1 MIYLLPGMGAT
12 SKMYQG
18 AWSGLNPAICIDWPP
33 YEGEAS
39 LSEWAGKVAAHY
51 PIQDNDT
58 LIGSSMGGMV
68 ALEIAKRLRLDRV
81 VLVGSAI
88 DVSEMNSLLTL
99 LTPFV
104 NAAPVE
110 FFQKL
115 AARQDGLFQQ
125 MFAAS
130 DPGFMRAMCKAISTW
145 DGYPGELTRV
155 TRIHG
160 EKDKVIKCPRDCH
173 VIKRAGHLLP
183 ITHARACVEIIR
195 RSIQPGRSPTNGRI
209 IWK

>member
-1 MIYLLPGMGAT
+1 MIFLLPGMGAN

-18 AWSGLNPAICIDWPP
+18 AWLDVNPATCIDWPS
-33 YEGEAS
+33 YKGDAS
-39 LSEWAGKVAAHY
+39 LFELARRVATHY
-51 PIQDNDT
+51 RIKNNDF

-68 ALEIAKRLRLDRV
+68 ALEISKLLHLDRV

-88 DVSEMNSLLTL
+88 DVSEMNWLLIL

-104 NAAPVE
+104 DCAPIE

-115 AARQDGLFQQ
+115 AGRHDSLFQQ

-130 DPGFMRAMCKAISTW
+130 DADFMKAMCKAISTW
-145 DGYPGELTRV
+145 DGYPGDLTRV

-183 ITHARACVEIIR
+183 ITHAKVCVDIIR
-195 RSIQPGRSPTNGRI
+195 RSIQ
-209 IWK
+209 

>member
-1 MIYLLPGMGAT
+1 MFYLLPGMGAD

-18 AWSGLNPAICIDWPP
+18 AWLDINPAVCIDWPP
-33 YEGEAS
+33 YEGEAT
-39 LSEWAGKVAAHY
+39 LSELAGKVAAHY
-51 PIQDNDT
+51 PIQDNDI

-68 ALEIAKRLRLDRV
+68 ALEIARRIRLDRV

-88 DVSEMNSLLTL
+88 DGSEMNGLLTL

-104 NAAPVE
+104 AAAPLE

-125 MFAAS
+125 MCAAS
-130 DPGFMRAMCKAISTW
+130 DPYFMSAMCKAISTW
-145 DGYPGELTRV
+145 DGYPGDLTRV

-160 EKDKVIKCPRDCH
+160 EKDKVIKCPRDCQ
-173 VIKRAGHLLP
+173 VIKGAGHLLP
-183 ITHARACVEIIR
+183 ITHASACVEIIR
-195 RSIQPGRSPTNGRI
+195 RSIP
-209 IWK
+209 

>member
-1 MIYLLPGMGAT
+1 MGAN

-18 AWSGLNPAICIDWPP
+18 AWLDFNQVTYLDWPP

-39 LSEWAGKVAAHY
+39 LSELAKRVATHY
-51 PIQDNDT
+51 RIKDNDI

-68 ALEIAKRLRLDRV
+68 ALEISKLLYLERV

-88 DVSEMNSLLTL
+88 DVSEMNSFLTL

-104 NAAPVE
+104 DFAPID

-115 AARQDGLFQQ
+115 AGRHDSIFQQ
-125 MFAAS
+125 MFASS
-130 DPGFMRAMCKAISTW
+130 DANFMRTMCRAISKW
-145 DGYPGELTRV
+145 EGYPGNLTNV

-173 VIKRAGHLLP
+173 VIKRGGHLIP
-183 ITHARACVEIIR
+183 ITHARECVDIIQR
-195 RSIQPGRSPTNGRI
+195 FIH
-209 IWK
+209 

>member
-1 MIYLLPGMGAT
+1 MIFLLPGMGAN

-18 AWSGLNPAICIDWPP
+18 AWLDVNPATCIDWPS
-33 YEGEAS
+33 YKGDAS
-39 LSEWAGKVAAHY
+39 LPELARRVATHY
-51 PIQDNDT
+51 RIKNNDI

-68 ALEIAKRLRLDRV
+68 ALEISKLLHLDRV

-88 DVSEMNSLLTL
+88 DVSEMNSLLTF

-104 NAAPVE
+104 DFAPIE

-115 AARQDGLFQQ
+115 AGRHDSLFQQ
-125 MFAAS
+125 MFASS
-130 DPGFMRAMCKAISTW
+130 DAVFMRTMCKAISTW
-145 DGYPGELTRV
+145 DGYPGNLSNV

-173 VIKRAGHLLP
+173 VIKRGGHLIP
-183 ITHARACVEIIR
+183 ISHARECVDIIHR
-195 RSIQPGRSPTNGRI
+195 YIH
-209 IWK
+209 